1 MVPITVE
8 DLPEILPIEAA
19 AYAPPWRA
27 WSERMFR
34 GEFGNAV
41 GIQRGWREE
50 GKIVGYVFA
59 WILFDDLHV
68 NNIAV
73 IPGLQR
79 RGIARRLMEG
89 LMGEARGRGVKRVS
103 LEVRPSNI
111 AARGLYDRLGF
122 RAIAERKGYYDDTG
136 EDAIILVREI

>member
-19 AYAPPWRA
+19 AYAPPWRS

-50 GKIVGYVFA
+50 GRLVGYVFA

-73 IPGLQR
+73 LPDLQR

-89 LMGEARGRGVKRVS
+89 LLEEARGRGVKRVS
-103 LEVRPSNI
+103 LEVRPSNT
-111 AARGLYDRLGF
+111 AARTFYAGLGLRP
-122 RAIAERKGYYDDTG
+122 IAERKGYYDDTG
-136 EDAIILVREI
+136 EDAIILAKEI